1 MFSTLCLKMPM
12 STLHCSPLIFTG
24 DRGIRDK
31 DGYFYFVG
39 RSDDVILS
47 AGLVEKF
54 IFIYFTS
61 LTCRQIL
68 DHVQLILKSFVLPR
82 FSHSTTNS
90 LFSNAKITFFDLLD
104 NS

>member
-1 MFSTLCLKMPM
+1 M
-12 STLHCSPLIFTG
+12 STLHFSPLIFTG

-61 LTCRQIL
+61 LTI
-68 DHVQLILKSFVLPR
+68 
-82 FSHSTTNS
+82 
-90 LFSNAKITFFDLLD
+90 
-104 NS
+104 